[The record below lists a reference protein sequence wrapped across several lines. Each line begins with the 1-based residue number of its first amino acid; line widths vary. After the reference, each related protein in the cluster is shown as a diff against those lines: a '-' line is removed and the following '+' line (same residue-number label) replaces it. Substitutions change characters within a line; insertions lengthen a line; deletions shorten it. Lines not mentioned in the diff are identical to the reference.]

1 MAELNLE
8 AILKIDRGRGRVML
22 GEQRMLLLRQQS
34 LQYLAELLSQQLG
47 GSLTRS
53 LLTQFGF
60 RCGSGDLAAVR
71 AAQDWKSEQDLLRA
85 CCELQSL
92 MGLAAAEVEKAVCDR
107 ESGEFRLAGVLKTPS
122 DDIGNGACTHGGC
135 NVAIGY
141 ISGWCSALYGEPVV
155 AVAIDSDEENGPRRF
170 EARPRTAWGDEA
182 EPWIRALDETE
193 YSLSRELERKL
204 AVIEEQEAA
213 ISELSTPV
221 MEIWDDILLLPIVG
235 VVDTRRSMEIMNN
248 LLDSI
253 ASTQARC
260 VIIDVT
266 GVEVVDTRTADYLLK
281 VIRAA
286 SLLGCR
292 GVLTGLGAA
301 ISQTLVEIGA
311 DLSEV
316 RTLRS
321 IKEGLR
327 DSLKF
332 LKLPGRSSS

>member
-1 MAELNLE
+1 MEELNLE

-22 GEQRMLLLRQQS
+22 GDRRMLLLRQQA
-34 LQYLAELLSQQLG
+34 LTHLAELLSQQLG
-47 GSLTRS
+47 ESLTRS
-53 LLTQFGF
+53 MLTQFGY
-60 RCGSGDLAAVR
+60 RCGSGDLEASR
-71 AAQDWKSEQDLLRA
+71 AAQTWTSDEDLLRL
-85 CCELQSL
+85 CCQLQTVF
-92 MGLAAAEVEKAVCDR
+92 GLANPTVETVRCDR
-107 ESGEFRLAGVLKTPS
+107 EGGELHLAGVLEIAVDEPT
-122 DDIGNGACTHGGC
+122 DDADTSGFKF
-135 NVAIGY
+135 VALGY
-141 ISGWCSALYGEPVV
+141 ISGWCTTLLGQPVV
-155 AVAIDSDEENGPRRF
+155 AIEVPGDEGQSTRY
-170 EARPRTAWGDEA
+170 EARPRKHWGDEA
-182 EPWIRALDETE
+182 ATWIRALDETE
-193 YSLSRELERKL
+193 YSLSQELEQKL

-248 LLDSI
+248 LLESI

-327 DSLKF
+327 DSLKY
-332 LKLPGRSSS
+332 LKLPGGSSS

>member
-1 MAELNLE
+1 
-8 AILKIDRGRGRVML
+8 
-22 GEQRMLLLRQQS
+22 QQ
-34 LQYLAELLSQQLG
+34 
-47 GSLTRS
+47 
-53 LLTQFGF
+53 
-60 RCGSGDLAAVR
+60 
-71 AAQDWKSEQDLLRA
+71 
-85 CCELQSL
+85 L
-92 MGLAAAEVEKAVCDR
+92 MGLATAEVESAVCNRDA
-107 ESGEFRLAGVLKTPS
+107 GEFLLAGVLRTP
-122 DDIGNGACTHGGC
+122 GAGDGESAEAGGDH
-135 NVAIGY
+135 VAIGY
-141 ISGWCSALYGEPVV
+141 ISGWCSALYGQPI
-155 AVAIDSDEENGPRRF
+155 VAIELAAKDGEPRRF
-170 EARPRTAWGDEA
+170 EARPRSAWGEEA
-182 EPWIRALDETE
+182 APWVRALDETE
-193 YSLSRELERKL
+193 YSLSRELEHKL

-248 LLDSI
+248 LLESI

-332 LKLPGRSSS
+332 LKLPGRSES